1 MTRAVSAGCA
11 SPATHSTASRLAAG
25 TAIGS
30 SRWYPIERSSSRS
43 PPRQPRLGTGL
54 WVPER
59 QRPLS
64 AMVTSTARSVSTNSP
79 TRRRLSS
86 PAWMSSTPRRE
97 ARPTSRLGSSAAYRI
112 SSPPTG
118 GCSATGTTSTSRGH
132 PWWRRMRS
140 ARRPCSRRN
149 SRSNPDEVPRMMQT
163 RWPAL
168 VVALAASAALAAPG
182 SAPVKL
188 TGAGATFP
196 NIIYQDWMLSYNQG
210 HPDVQLN
217 YQSIGSGGG
226 IRQFSDGTVDF
237 GGTDAPMTDSAIAAI
252 QGNVLHIPTV
262 LGAIVAIYNLQGVTQ
277 VVKLTPDVL
286 ADIFLGK
293 VTKWNDARLAS
304 INPGVTLPAA
314 DIIVVHR
321 AEGSG
326 TSFAFTDYL
335 SKVSPEWQ
343 QKVGKG
349 PSVNWPVGLGG
360 RGSEGVSSTVSQ
372 TPGAIGYVELA
383 YATSNK
389 IQFATLRNSSG
400 NWITP
405 TLEAVTAA
413 ATGAMKDMGPNTDF
427 RVSITNSSGAQAYP
441 ISTFTWLLLHRSYS
455 DTAKARA
462 LVQFV
467 WWAEGEGQAKAT
479 QLGYAPLP
487 KDLHPWIEA
496 RLRSITA
503 GGRPVLKAA
512 E

>member
-1 MTRAVSAGCA
+1 VKSTRF
-11 SPATHSTASRLAAG
+11 L
-25 TAIGS
+25 
-30 SRWYPIERSSSRS
+30 
-43 PPRQPRLGTGL
+43 
-54 WVPER
+54 
-59 QRPLS
+59 
-64 AMVTSTARSVSTNSP
+64 
-79 TRRRLSS
+79 
-86 PAWMSSTPRRE
+86 
-97 ARPTSRLGSSAAYRI
+97 
-112 SSPPTG
+112 
-118 GCSATGTTSTSRGH
+118 
-132 PWWRRMRS
+132 
-140 ARRPCSRRN
+140 
-149 SRSNPDEVPRMMQT
+149 
-163 RWPAL
+163 
-168 VVALAASAALAAPG
+168 ALAALLGAAVPVAAQ
-182 SAPVKL
+182 VQL
-188 TGAGATFP
+188 NGAGATFP
-196 NIIYQDWMLSYNQG
+196 NIIYQDWMLTYNQT
-210 HPDVQLN
+210 HPDVKLN

-237 GGTDAPMTDSAIAAI
+237 GATDAPMGDSAIAAI

-262 LGAIVAIYNLQGVTQ
+262 MGAVVIIYNLQGVTQ

-405 TLEAVTAA
+405 TLAAVTAA
-413 ATGAMKDMGPNTDF
+413 AAGAMKDMGPNTDF

-441 ISTFTWLLLHRSYS
+441 ISTFTWLLLHKSYS

-467 WWAEGEGQAKAT
+467 WWAEGEGQAKAP

>member
-1 MTRAVSAGCA
+1 MKTTRC
-11 SPATHSTASRLAAG
+11 L
-25 TAIGS
+25 
-30 SRWYPIERSSSRS
+30 
-43 PPRQPRLGTGL
+43 
-54 WVPER
+54 
-59 QRPLS
+59 
-64 AMVTSTARSVSTNSP
+64 
-79 TRRRLSS
+79 
-86 PAWMSSTPRRE
+86 
-97 ARPTSRLGSSAAYRI
+97 
-112 SSPPTG
+112 
-118 GCSATGTTSTSRGH
+118 
-132 PWWRRMRS
+132 
-140 ARRPCSRRN
+140 
-149 SRSNPDEVPRMMQT
+149 
-163 RWPAL
+163 
-168 VVALAASAALAAPG
+168 ALAALLGAAAP
-182 SAPVKL
+182 AAAQVQL
-188 TGAGATFP
+188 NGAGATFP
-196 NIIYQDWMLSYNQG
+196 NIIYQDWMLTYNQM
-210 HPDVQLN
+210 HPDVKLN

-237 GGTDAPMTDSAIAAI
+237 GATDAPMIDSAIAAI

-262 LGAIVAIYNLQGVTQ
+262 MGAVVIIYNLQGVTQ
-277 VVKLTPDVL
+277 VVRLTPDVL

-389 IQFATLRNSSG
+389 IQFATVRNSSG

-413 ATGAMKDMGPNTDF
+413 AAGAMKDMGPNTDF
-427 RVSITNSSGAQAYP
+427 RVSITNSSGAKAYP
-441 ISTFTWLLLHRSYS
+441 ISTFTWLLLHKSYS

-467 WWAEGEGQAKAT
+467 WWAEGEGQAKAP

-487 KDLHPWIEA
+487 KELHPWIEA